1 MNHHQPICATT
12 GTPAGT
18 TPAVTTPA
26 ATPPEATFEVTMRD
40 GTVQPVF
47 DADAYEPE
55 RQMTTFYQSGN
66 SRTAIDGWSV
76 RLASFR
82 TDEILMIR
90 RCAVACGRAETASHR
105 RHNSLGVADRGETM
119 PAPRVRLAM

>member
-1 MNHHQPICATT
+1 MNHHQPLCATT
-12 GTPAGT
+12 GTPAGAT
-18 TPAVTTPA
+18 TPPLGS
-26 ATPPEATFEVTMRD
+26 PEATFEVTMRD

-90 RCAVACGRAETASHR
+90 RCAAACGRAETASHR
-105 RHNSLGVADRGETM
+105 RHSLGVADRGETV
-119 PAPRVRLAM
+119 PGPRVRLAM

>member
-1 MNHHQPICATT
+1 VNHPQTS
-12 GTPAGT
+12 TPYGDFLPTRSLAEISED
-18 TPAVTTPA
+18 A
-26 ATPPEATFEVTMRD
+26 AFEVTMRD

-55 RQMTTFYQSGN
+55 RQMTTFYRTGN
-66 SRTAIDGWSV
+66 SRAAIDGWSV

-90 RCAVACGRAETASHR
+90 RCRPPSSVRNEATS
-105 RHNSLGVADRGETM
+105 
-119 PAPRVRLAM
+119 PRVRLAM